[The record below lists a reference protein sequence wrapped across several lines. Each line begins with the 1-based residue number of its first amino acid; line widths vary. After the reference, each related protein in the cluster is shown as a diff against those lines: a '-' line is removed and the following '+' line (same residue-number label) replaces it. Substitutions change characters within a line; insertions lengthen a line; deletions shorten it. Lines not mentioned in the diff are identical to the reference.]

1 MKNNRIKSILMR
13 PEISTL
19 IMFIVIMTGFFI
31 ANDKFLSPRNI
42 RIVMG
47 ITPEY
52 IIVAIGIAILMI
64 SGEFDLSVGSVFALV
79 PMTMVQLVHQ
89 GIPPWFAIALGLSI
103 GIAVGFVNGFITLRF
118 GIPSFIATL
127 GMLYIARSLT
137 TVATGGFPPPFPH
150 SLPNELFVFQFEVFR
165 ASLFWMLGVAA
176 IAGIMLH
183 RSNLGNW
190 IYATGGD
197 TGAASSMGIKTNN
210 VKMFCF
216 ILCGFLAG
224 FAGMIQTF
232 RLEAPLPSQG
242 YLLELESIAA
252 AVIGGVSLFGG
263 IGTVFGAVIGAIL
276 IRFLESGIIMARIDA
291 EWFRAGLGSLIIISV
306 VFNTWVVRRGE
317 NMVHKNN
324 AEEDMKDENNTK
336 EKKDD
341 A

>member
-150 SLPNELFVFQFEVFR
+150 SLHNELFVFQFEVFR

-232 RLEAPLPSQG
+232 RIEAPLPSQG

-263 IGTVFGAVIGAIL
+263 VGTIFGAAIGAIL

-324 AEEDMKDENNTK
+324 AEEELKDENNSK
-336 EKKDD
+336 EKKDE

>member
-1 MKNNRIKSILMR
+1 MNISIKQVLVK
-13 PEISTL
+13 PEVSTF
-19 IMFIVIMTGFFI
+19 IMFIVIMVGFYF
-31 ANDKFLSPRNI
+31 ANPRFLDERNI

-79 PMTMVQLVHQ
+79 PMAIVQLTHQ
-89 GIPPWFAIALGLSI
+89 GFNIWRSIALGLSI
-103 GIAVGFVNGFITLRF
+103 GIIIGFINGFITLRF

-137 TVATGGFPPPFPH
+137 TVATAGFPPPFPH
-150 SLPNELFVFQFEVFR
+150 ELPNEMFVYQFELFR
-165 ASLFWMLGVAA
+165 ASLYWSLLVAVILG
-176 IAGIMLH
+176 ILLH

-197 TGAASSMGIKTNN
+197 VIAASSMGIKTNN
-210 VKMFCF
+210 IKMFCF

-263 IGTVFGAVIGAIL
+263 IGTVIGAIIGAVL

-291 EWFRAGLGSLIIISV
+291 EWFRAGLGTLIILSV
-306 VFNTWVVRRGE
+306 VFNTYISRRATQIGI
-317 NMVHKNN
+317 KNN
-324 AEEDMKDENNTK
+324 
-336 EKKDD
+336 
-341 A
+341 

>member
-1 MKNNRIKSILMR
+1 MDGRISIKSLLVR

-19 IMFIVIMTGFFI
+19 IMFIVIMIGFYL
-31 ANDKFLSPRNI
+31 ANERFLSARNI

-79 PMTMVQLVHQ
+79 PMSIVQLTHQ
-89 GIPPWFAIALGLSI
+89 GFPPWI
-103 GIAVGFVNGFITLRF
+103 GIAIGLLIGIIIGFVNGFITIRF

-137 TVATGGFPPPFPH
+137 TVATGGFPPSFPH
-150 SLPNELFVFQFEVFR
+150 ILPNELFVFQFELFR
-165 ASLFWMLGVAA
+165 ASLYWALFVALLA
-176 IAGIMLH
+176 FIILH

-197 TGAASSMGIKTNN
+197 NNAASSMGIKTNK

-232 RLEAPLPSQG
+232 RLEAPLPTQG

-263 IGTVFGAVIGAIL
+263 IGTVVGAILGAIL

-306 VFNTWVVRRGE
+306 VLNTYISRRATIMGQNE
-317 NMVHKNN
+317 S
-324 AEEDMKDENNTK
+324 EE
-336 EKKDD
+336 
-341 A
+341 

>member
-1 MKNNRIKSILMR
+1 MDISIKQVLVK
-13 PEISTL
+13 PEVSTF
-19 IMFIVIMTGFFI
+19 IMFIVIMVGFYI
-31 ANDKFLSPRNI
+31 ANPRFLDERNI

-79 PMTMVQLVHQ
+79 PMTIVQLTHQ
-89 GIPPWFAIALGLSI
+89 GFNIWVSIALGLSI
-103 GIAVGFVNGFITLRF
+103 GIIIGFINGFITLRF

-150 SLPNELFVFQFEVFR
+150 ELPNELFVYQFDLFR
-165 ASLFWMLGVAA
+165 ASLYWSLLVAVVL
-176 IAGIMLH
+176 GIMLH

-197 TGAASSMGIKTNN
+197 VIAASSMGIKTNN
-210 VKMFCF
+210 IKMFCF
-216 ILCGFLAG
+216 VLCGFLAG

-263 IGTVFGAVIGAIL
+263 IGTVIGAMIGAIL

-291 EWFRAGLGSLIIISV
+291 EWFRAGLGTLIILSV
-306 VFNTWVVRRGE
+306 VFNTYISRRATQIGL
-317 NMVHKNN
+317 KNN
-324 AEEDMKDENNTK
+324 
-336 EKKDD
+336 
-341 A
+341 

>member
-1 MKNNRIKSILMR
+1 MNISIKQILVK
-13 PEISTL
+13 PEVSTF
-19 IMFIVIMTGFFI
+19 IMFIVIMVGFYI
-31 ANDKFLSPRNI
+31 ANPRFLDERNI

-79 PMTMVQLVHQ
+79 PMTIVQLTHQ
-89 GIPPWFAIALGLSI
+89 GFNIWVSIALGLSI
-103 GIAVGFVNGFITLRF
+103 GIIIGFINGFITLRF

-150 SLPNELFVFQFEVFR
+150 ELPNELFVYQFDLFR
-165 ASLFWMLGVAA
+165 ASLYWSLLVAVVL
-176 IAGIMLH
+176 GIMLH

-197 TGAASSMGIKTNN
+197 VIAASSMGIKTSNI
-210 VKMFCF
+210 KMFCF
-216 ILCGFLAG
+216 VLCGFLAG

-263 IGTVFGAVIGAIL
+263 IGTVIGAMIGAIL

-291 EWFRAGLGSLIIISV
+291 EWFRAGLGTLIILSV
-306 VFNTWVVRRGE
+306 VFNTYISRRATQIGL
-317 NMVHKNN
+317 KNN
-324 AEEDMKDENNTK
+324 
-336 EKKDD
+336 
-341 A
+341 

>member
-1 MKNNRIKSILMR
+1 MDISIKQVLVK
-13 PEISTL
+13 PEVSTF
-19 IMFIVIMTGFFI
+19 IMFIVIMVGFYI
-31 ANDKFLSPRNI
+31 ANPRFLDERNI

-79 PMTMVQLVHQ
+79 PMAIVQLTHQ
-89 GIPPWFAIALGLSI
+89 GFNIWFSIALGLSI
-103 GIAVGFVNGFITLRF
+103 GIIIGFINGFITLRF

-150 SLPNELFVFQFEVFR
+150 ELPNEMFVYQFELFR
-165 ASLFWMLGVAA
+165 ASLYWSLLVAVILG
-176 IAGIMLH
+176 ILLH

-197 TGAASSMGIKTNN
+197 VIAASSMGIKTNN
-210 VKMFCF
+210 IKMFCF

-263 IGTVFGAVIGAIL
+263 IGTVIGAMIGAIL

-291 EWFRAGLGSLIIISV
+291 EWFRVGLGTLIILSV
-306 VFNTWVVRRGE
+306 VFNTYISRRATQIGL
-317 NMVHKNN
+317 KNN
-324 AEEDMKDENNTK
+324 
-336 EKKDD
+336 
-341 A
+341 